1 MPETSCLNAY
11 LNDHDSVRGLDYDN
25 VIDAGSKE
33 CAIGSAPDDLGVAGS
48 AFRKSE

>member
-1 MPETSCLNAY
+1 MPETSRLNAY

-25 VIDAGSKE
+25 VMDEVSKE
-33 CAIGSAPDDLGVAGS
+33 CAIGSAPHDEGVAGI